1 MLRNSS
7 FYPGSVLLISQTF
20 ISWKWEA
27 FPPFDLQRL
36 NFLTQMFP
44 FCRYLHIGH
53 AKAALLN
60 QYYRNMYDGTMIMR
74 FDDTNP
80 AKENAEFEKVILE
93 DLKMLK
99 IEPDKFTHT
108 SDHFDT
114 IMNFAEK
121 MIREGKAYADDTPG
135 DQMKEEREK
144 RVKSANRDNCE
155 YFFSII
161 SILAVT
167 LRGKVN

>member
-1 MLRNSS
+1 
-7 FYPGSVLLISQTF
+7 
-20 ISWKWEA
+20 
-27 FPPFDLQRL
+27 
-36 NFLTQMFP
+36 
-44 FCRYLHIGH
+44 
-53 AKAALLN
+53 
-60 QYYRNMYDGTMIMR
+60 MYDGTMIMR

-155 YFFSII
+155 FFFFSF
-161 SILAVT
+161 
-167 LRGKVN
+167 

>member
-1 MLRNSS
+1 
-7 FYPGSVLLISQTF
+7 
-20 ISWKWEA
+20 
-27 FPPFDLQRL
+27 
-36 NFLTQMFP
+36 
-44 FCRYLHIGH
+44 
-53 AKAALLN
+53 
-60 QYYRNMYDGTMIMR
+60 MYDGTMIMR

-161 SILAVT
+161 SNSGT
-167 LRGKVN
+167 DS

>member
-1 MLRNSS
+1 
-7 FYPGSVLLISQTF
+7 
-20 ISWKWEA
+20 
-27 FPPFDLQRL
+27 
-36 NFLTQMFP
+36 
-44 FCRYLHIGH
+44 
-53 AKAALLN
+53 
-60 QYYRNMYDGTMIMR
+60 MYDGTMIMR

-99 IEPDKFTHT
+99 IEPDRFTHT

-135 DQMKEEREK
+135 DQMREEREK

-167 LRGKVN
+167 HGGHGHGGPLSQVSP

>member
-1 MLRNSS
+1 
-7 FYPGSVLLISQTF
+7 
-20 ISWKWEA
+20 
-27 FPPFDLQRL
+27 
-36 NFLTQMFP
+36 
-44 FCRYLHIGH
+44 
-53 AKAALLN
+53 
-60 QYYRNMYDGTMIMR
+60 MR

-99 IEPDKFTHT
+99 IKPDQFSHT

-114 IMNFAEK
+114 IMAYAEK

-135 DQMKEEREK
+135 DKMKEEREQ

-155 YFFSII
+155 FTQFRYE
-161 SILAVT
+161 LHHWH
-167 LRGKVN
+167 

>member
-1 MLRNSS
+1 
-7 FYPGSVLLISQTF
+7 
-20 ISWKWEA
+20 
-27 FPPFDLQRL
+27 
-36 NFLTQMFP
+36 
-44 FCRYLHIGH
+44 
-53 AKAALLN
+53 
-60 QYYRNMYDGTMIMR
+60 MYDGTMIMR

-99 IEPDKFTHT
+99 IEPDRFTHT

-114 IMNFAEK
+114 IMDFAEK

-161 SILAVT
+161 SILA
-167 LRGKVN
+167 LIRRGKVIEKL

>member
-1 MLRNSS
+1 
-7 FYPGSVLLISQTF
+7 
-20 ISWKWEA
+20 
-27 FPPFDLQRL
+27 
-36 NFLTQMFP
+36 
-44 FCRYLHIGH
+44 
-53 AKAALLN
+53 
-60 QYYRNMYDGTMIMR
+60 MIMR

-99 IEPDKFTHT
+99 IEPDRFTHT

-161 SILAVT
+161 SILALI
-167 LRGKVN
+167 LRGKVISNKRKIVVLDLQYRGPLVKFHRDCYSTCSWFFSW